1 MKYFLHALSE
11 KKKITE
17 DFIWFIHISW
27 ENKMCLWNTMLPV
40 VTTRFEKT
48 IFRKVK
54 VTDLGVTGKGI
65 NSRVCMPNMNS
76 IYDRSKVLM
85 KVKVDNN

>member
-1 MKYFLHALSE
+1 
-11 KKKITE
+11 
-17 DFIWFIHISW
+17 
-27 ENKMCLWNTMLPV
+27 MLPV
-40 VTTRFEKT
+40 VTTRFEKI